1 MQNIRLIN
9 YDDPNDY
16 FDIPWEWVS
25 LPELNLN
32 DLESE
37 ANRGKLTAY
46 LYRVRAGEVP
56 DIKIP
61 ILKKLSQK
69 QLKPLFKIVR
79 PVHLYLSYFEKYEDT
94 FKQIEVYVKKPN
106 PAVYKYPKD
115 NNTDNIIYKPF
126 DLEIVSYESIS

>member
-9 YDDPNDY
+9 YDNPNIY
-16 FDIPWEWVS
+16 FDIPWDWVS
-25 LPELNLN
+25 LPEPNLD

-56 DIKIP
+56 NIKIP
-61 ILKKLSQK
+61 ILKRLSQA
-69 QLKPLFKIVR
+69 QLKPLFSIVR
-79 PVHLYLSYFEKYEDT
+79 PVHLYLKYFEKYDDA

-106 PAVYKYPKD
+106 PPVYRYPKD
-115 NNTDNIIYKPF
+115 NNTDNIIYQPF
-126 DLEIVSYESIS
+126 DLEIISYESIS

>member
-9 YDDPNDY
+9 YNNPNDY

-25 LPELNLN
+25 LPEPNLD

-56 DIKIP
+56 NIKIP
-61 ILKKLSQK
+61 ILKRLTQK

-79 PVHLYLSYFEKYEDT
+79 PVH
-94 FKQIEVYVKKPN
+94 
-106 PAVYKYPKD
+106 
-115 NNTDNIIYKPF
+115 NNTDNIIYQPF
-126 DLEIVSYESIS
+126 DLEIASYESIS